1 MSDSMAARLYPDMAT
16 TAAPAASPAPTPE
29 PAPTPDPSQTV
40 APVSEVARMAATILP
55 EHELYDGH
63 VNLMEAP
70 ASPADIFIE
79 IPAAL
84 RTDSPQQAVELQA
97 TRAAMAGVGLGATAA
112 REMWEHV
119 ARTAS
124 RPTNTNTNTAE
135 TARAA
140 LEAVW
145 GSQTDARL
153 AVAKE
158 AYRDYAARD
167 PNGAAVIDR
176 LGLGNDPKFI
186 MKIAAMASRIKA
198 RG

>member
-16 TAAPAASPAPTPE
+16 AEAAAPTPAPTE
-29 PAPTPDPSQTV
+29 TA
-40 APVSEVARMAATILP
+40 ALASEVARMAATILP

-124 RPTNTNTNTAE
+124 RPSNTNTAE
-135 TARAA
+135 SARAA
-140 LEAVW
+140 LEAAW

-167 PNGAAVIDR
+167 PNGAAVIER

>member
-1 MSDSMAARLYPDMAT
+1 MSDSMAARLYPDMAAAEASPT
-16 TAAPAASPAPTPE
+16 PAPVPTPAPAETA
-29 PAPTPDPSQTV
+29 

-55 EHELYDGH
+55 DHELYDGH

-124 RPTNTNTNTAE
+124 RPSNTNTAE
-135 TARAA
+135 SARAA
-140 LEAVW
+140 LEAAW

-167 PNGAAVIDR
+167 PNGAAVIER